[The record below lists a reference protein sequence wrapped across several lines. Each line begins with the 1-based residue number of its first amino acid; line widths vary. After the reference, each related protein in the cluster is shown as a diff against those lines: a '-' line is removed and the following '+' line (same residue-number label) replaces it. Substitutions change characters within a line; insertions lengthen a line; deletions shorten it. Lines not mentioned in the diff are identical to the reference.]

1 MATVRD
7 IIIEAASRSNVCPR
21 KRELQTPIFNGML
34 NLFNGVLQELS
45 NKDYI
50 TAYQDEVDFHPT
62 KEKIKIGPDA
72 EVDDVQVDKL
82 QMPKKALYRT
92 PGMLDW
98 VPMQFEA
105 YERFY
110 SCTYSDYIV
119 SWKPIGLSEWE
130 VLFKTR
136 FIKPTNYEVKLIF
149 NTVMEFNDDDVINL
163 PVPYVE
169 LITRELAYK
178 AAVKWPRADEAK
190 KNSLKE
196 EAESLARDLKAANAS
211 NKIITR
217 EGLGGESYMG
227 ALMSGSFVSAR
238 WC

>member
-1 MATVRD
+1 MSTVRD
-7 IIIEAASRSNVCPR
+7 IIIESASRANVCPR
-21 KRELQTPIFNGML
+21 KRALPEDIFVGML
-34 NLFNGVLQELS
+34 NLLNGVIQDLS
-45 NKDYI
+45 NQDYLV
-50 TAYQDEVDFHPT
+50 AYQEEVDFNPT
-62 KEKIKIGPDA
+62 KEKILLGPDA
-72 EVDDVQVDKL
+72 EADDVQVDKL
-82 QMPKKALYRT
+82 QTPKKAFYKT

-98 VPMQFEA
+98 CPMEFISYNQ
-105 YERFY
+105 FY

-130 VLFKTR
+130 VLFKPR
-136 FIKPTNYEVKLIF
+136 FIKPTNYQVKLIY
-149 NTVMEFNDDDVINL
+149 NQTMELKDDDVINL

-169 LITRELAYK
+169 LITRKLAYA

-190 KNSLKE
+190 KNSLRE
-196 EAESLARDLKAANAS
+196 EADSLARDLKAANAS

-217 EGLGGESYMG
+217 EGAGGESYMG

>member
-1 MATVRD
+1 MSNVRD

-21 KRELQTPIFNGML
+21 KRALPEDIFQGML
-34 NLFNGVLQELS
+34 NLFNGVMQEMS

-62 KEKIKIGPDA
+62 KEKILVGKDA
-72 EVDDVQVDKL
+72 ENDDVIATKI

-92 PGMLDW
+92 NGMLDW
-98 VPMQFEA
+98 IPMQFEA

-119 SWKPIGLSEWE
+119 SWKPTGDAEWTIM
-130 VLFKTR
+130 FKPR

-149 NTVMEFNDDDVINL
+149 NTVMELKDDDVINL

-190 KNSLKE
+190 KNSLRE
-196 EAESLARDLKAANAS
+196 EADSLARDLKAANAS

-217 EGLGGESYMG
+217 EGVGGESYMG